1 MWAQIGHET
10 TLAQKSVSRKG
21 LILSLRKLSSGKWQA
36 RYTDP
41 EGFRR
46 SAGTFQTKASAE
58 RALREVLGEI
68 DKGTWELTRERFRS
82 AQEGKTLTLAEVA
95 ERYRNLGTR
104 GGRGLSPRTLTEYQR
119 YLKTELAEF
128 AHLPIR
134 QITRRK
140 VEDWWIEF
148 GDSRAVTRQ
157 RAYTHLKAVMRYAE
171 ENGLIP
177 ENPCRIRG
185 AGTAIEPKEAIIP
198 TKKEALAIL
207 EVAPQELKA
216 LYAIALWGGLRKGE
230 LFELRRKDLELF
242 QETGT
247 YIVGVNRAVT
257 WLPNDELIVREPKWS
272 SKRRVPLPASITE
285 VIAKHLNTM
294 GTIDPEALLFPAIP
308 GTNTH
313 YTNHAPNRIWEKI
326 RKQTGYRGSFHT
338 LRSFAGT
345 SYAMTGATLREI
357 MDRLGHSNAKTAMR
371 YQKNAGRELEL
382 VGKLDLVK

>member
-1 MWAQIGHET
+1 MWAQIGHES

-58 RALREVLGEI
+58 RALREVLSDI

-82 AQEGKTLTLAEVA
+82 AQEGKKLTLAEVA

-104 GGRGLSPRTLTEYQR
+104 GGRSLSPRTLAEYQR
-119 YLKTELAEF
+119 YLSSELAVF
-128 AHLPIR
+128 ANQPIR

-140 VEDWWIEF
+140 VEDWWIAY
-148 GDSRAVTRQ
+148 GDKRAVNRQ

-185 AGTAIEPKEAIIP
+185 AGTAIQPKLEIIP
-198 TKKEALAIL
+198 TRQEAEAIL
-207 EVAPQELKA
+207 EAAPPHLKA
-216 LYAIALWGGLRKGE
+216 LYAIAIWGGLRKGE
-230 LFELRRKDLELF
+230 LFELRRKDLELLK
-242 QETGT
+242 ETGT
-247 YIVGVNRAVT
+247 YIVGVNRGVV
-257 WLPNDELIVREPKWS
+257 WLARGEITIREPKWS
-272 SKRRVPLPASITE
+272 SKRRVPLPASVSEI
-285 VIAKHLNTM
+285 VGKHLSTM
-294 GTIDPEALLFPAIP
+294 GTIDPEALLFPAKP
-308 GTNTH
+308 GTNEH

-326 RKQTGYRGSFHT
+326 RRETGYRGSFHT

-371 YQKNAGRELEL
+371 YQKNAGREIEL
-382 VGKLDLVK
+382 AGRLDLVR